1 MQQSGRM
8 RDGSRGQHVCEAD
21 LVRASSAVFMFR
33 AVEELQDT
41 GIKALHSWRID
52 WFRIWGQLRLYNRTA
67 VLRGGHLE
75 RRRFVGGL

>member
-1 MQQSGRM
+1 MCG
-8 RDGSRGQHVCEAD
+8 AD

-41 GIKALHSWRID
+41 GIKVLHSWRIN
-52 WFRIWGQLRLYNRTA
+52 WFRTWGRLRLCNRTA
-67 VLRGGHLE
+67 VLRDGHLG